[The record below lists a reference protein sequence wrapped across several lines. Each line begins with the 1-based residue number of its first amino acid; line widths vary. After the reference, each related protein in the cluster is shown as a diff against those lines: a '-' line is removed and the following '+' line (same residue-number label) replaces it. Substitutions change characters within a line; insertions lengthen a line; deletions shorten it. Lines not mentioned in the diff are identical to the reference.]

1 MDELSLYFSTENE
14 TSKTKLGGKLTKSFS
29 IPNRFHNDSQQRKS
43 FRDCTK
49 KNKTMD
55 SGVDSNHPF
64 CKLSAAPNNKNVST
78 KMPYMLPP
86 EVEEGNIEYK
96 RKLVDPTPNRF
107 EQLVTQMKWRL
118 NEGGG
123 KAIYKLGVDDDG
135 HISGLRPTEL
145 ISSLTTLERMA
156 KRLNATL
163 HPLRERIIE
172 PTEISSDKEYRK
184 AVELLVR
191 LAPTTNEGVI
201 RMSSNLLTLI
211 DLAGHSKYQRT
222 TLSVISATIGLSTI
236 GLEHIQ
242 LIRSLNLPMIVVLTK
257 IDQLSNGIE
266 QIYQFKQIEN
276 AWSYGMLSTLNKSSM
291 NEKFSALDGWLL
303 NSTRDSHGNTCMP
316 PFFPVSSVTG
326 QGIDNLIQF
335 LSRLSCLNHPI
346 NELSLQSELSS
357 VNFNQKST
365 VKYHQQTKLQ
375 QTINLTDFSNQN
387 QITLILNKIREQM
400 KIVKTYRDFNGT
412 LFWINQVFT
421 QIPGVSNPVLVG
433 RVQLGQLLNNQIL
446 WLGPDHFGD
455 FCPVQIVS
463 LMHNRQ
469 VHDIVYAGQSA
480 SMEVNFLPKSWN
492 SLTHQERI
500 NILQNIS
507 SSYHSLDQKRSQF
520 LLFSN
525 DNDTGNE
532 ENIPYNNYNHKKIS
546 NHGVHDDNHNHNNNE
561 EKEKTTNRSDM
572 YQFSSPIKL
581 RRGMILLTYPM
592 LMNSHLS
599 TYVLSSSTIDSPSS
613 SSSSS
618 PNQSSSPSIGESFI
632 WNQHLKSKHQINFTV
647 VWTVKLQ
654 LIHRLPI
661 VSFKLGTPPI
671 ILTPI
676 PPVGQRV
683 TIYAGCICQT
693 GVILDSSIE
702 EHHHHHQRRQKQ
714 NDKEHNHLT
723 ETTHIYVRFTRH
735 PEWIELGRQFILTW
749 NGNLKT
755 IGYAVGLIDPL
766 NHNNTIL
773 PHPPPPTTTTNNNN
787 KIVNGDD
794 IKDSVHSNTVNNY
807 FCRNTRNTLSF
818 HEKDDYDWS
827 SLRMSFINRMNS
839 SEIENHYGSIGN
851 LPLLLSSSSMEF
863 YTNYTKKSMNEQFNL
878 NHDTSTM
885 LNLTTLPEIENQ
897 DSTIQKS
904 KTNNDVVKYTDITSS
919 IVTVESNSNQLTNDI
934 SINNNNKQL
943 SQSTNYHKSLSSNK
957 RRHRRKQ
964 KR

>member
-1 MDELSLYFSTENE
+1 
-14 TSKTKLGGKLTKSFS
+14 
-29 IPNRFHNDSQQRKS
+29 
-43 FRDCTK
+43 
-49 KNKTMD
+49 
-55 SGVDSNHPF
+55 
-64 CKLSAAPNNKNVST
+64 
-78 KMPYMLPP
+78 MPYMLPP

-613 SSSSS
+613 SSS

-702 EHHHHHQRRQKQ
+702 EHHHHHHQRRQKQ

-773 PHPPPPTTTTNNNN
+773 PHPPPPTTTT
-787 KIVNGDD
+787 III
-794 IKDSVHSNTVNNY
+794 IKLLMGMILRILFIRIPLTITSV
-807 FCRNTRNTLSF
+807 
-818 HEKDDYDWS
+818 
-827 SLRMSFINRMNS
+827 
-839 SEIENHYGSIGN
+839 EILEILYLFMRKMIIIG
-851 LPLLLSSSSMEF
+851 PVYVCLLL
-863 YTNYTKKSMNEQFNL
+863 
-878 NHDTSTM
+878 
-885 LNLTTLPEIENQ
+885 IE
-897 DSTIQKS
+897 
-904 KTNNDVVKYTDITSS
+904 
-919 IVTVESNSNQLTNDI
+919 
-934 SINNNNKQL
+934 
-943 SQSTNYHKSLSSNK
+943 
-957 RRHRRKQ
+957 
-964 KR
+964 